1 MTFLYDFIFGM
12 GVTALVAILA
22 LLLVF
27 AFYMIA
33 NSRDERKNAIKV
45 YEVIV
50 RVYYG
55 HGKAVKFEYIQAKN
69 KQEVW
74 QELCDRYEGCPH
86 NYQVERV
93 RKCK

>member
-1 MTFLYDFIFGM
+1 MAFLYDFVFGM
-12 GVTALVAILA
+12 GVTSLVCILA

-33 NSRDERKNAIKV
+33 NSRNERKNTIKV
-45 YEVIV
+45 YEVTV
-50 RVYYG
+50 RVYYD
-55 HGKAVKFEYIQAKN
+55 HGEAVKFEYIQAKN

-86 NYQVERV
+86 NYQVERM
-93 RKCK
+93 KQCK